1 MYLGYFLI
9 LLSATAFGLMPI
21 FAIYAYDHQVSV
33 NTLLFLRFSFASI
46 IFFSYLFMKKG
57 FVSITKKQFITFF
70 LLGSILYT
78 LQSSFYFSSI
88 KYIPASLAALILY
101 LYPVFVAI
109 LSFFVNKEKLTKFMV
124 ISMIISLFGILL
136 VLGTP
141 TDHMNLFGILLALS
155 AAIVYSI
162 YIIVGGRVTLQVPPL
177 VTSAFIALFAA
188 ISFLIVGLTTN
199 TLQFHFSIVGWLS
212 ILCISI
218 ISSVISMASF
228 FAGIKL
234 IGPTK
239 SAILSMVEPVITI
252 IFSTILLHENM
263 NLLQLVGGAI
273 VLLGAALVVITSEK
287 KKLIENKM
295 ENHLQYDMINNEK

>member
-33 NTLLFLRFSFASI
+33 NTLLFLRFSFAAI

-57 FVSITKKQFITFF
+57 FVSITKKQIITFF

-124 ISMIISLFGILL
+124 ISMIISLLGILF

-141 TDHMNLFGILLALS
+141 TEHMNVFGILLALG
-155 AAIVYSI
+155 AAIIYSI

-188 ISFLIVGLTTN
+188 VSFLIVGLTTN
-199 TLQFHFSIVGWLS
+199 TLQFHFSFVGWLS

-252 IFSTILLHENM
+252 IFSTILLNENM
-263 NLLQLVGGAI
+263 KLLQLVGGAV